1 MNRNGEQLV
10 PHPVL
15 KRWKGHWQY
24 EPVHHN
30 VNADPV
36 QQTGHNRMNR
46 QKFNLPAGQV
56 KNRYNHKRNE
66 KMESQTEAS
75 RYQSAVE
82 RLRAQQ
88 SSGDSLQSVSRAYT
102 ALPPDYERGRDVQNT
117 DDQTGSKDCAKRFGF
132 FHVIVAE
139 LTQESRK
146 SGSRNNHGDNGPVD
160 ANL

>member
-1 MNRNGEQLV
+1 VNGNGEQLV
-10 PHPVL
+10 PHPVS
-15 KRWKGHWQY
+15 KRWERHWQH

-30 VNADPV
+30 VDADPV
-36 QQTGHNRMNR
+36 QHTGHNRMNR
-46 QKFNLPAGQV
+46 QKLDLPAGQV

-66 KMESQTEAS
+66 EMESQTEAS
-75 RYQSAVE
+75 RNQSAIK

-88 SSGDSLQSVSRAYT
+88 SCGDSLQSAPRPYA

-117 DDQTGSKDCAKRFGF
+117 DDQTGSEDCAKRFGF

-146 SGSRNNHGDNGPVD
+146 SGSRNNRGDNGPVD

>member
-10 PHPVL
+10 PHPVS
-15 KRWKGHWQY
+15 KRWKRHWQH

-30 VNADPV
+30 VDADPV
-36 QQTGHNRMNR
+36 QHTGHNRMSSE
-46 QKFNLPAGQV
+46 KFNLPAGQV

-88 SSGDSLQSVSRAYT
+88 SSGDSLQSAPRPYA
-102 ALPPDYERGRDVQNT
+102 ALPPDHERGRDVQNT
-117 DDQTGSKDCAKRFGF
+117 DDQTGSEDCAKRFGF

-146 SGSRNNHGDNGPVD
+146 SGSRNNRGDKGPVD